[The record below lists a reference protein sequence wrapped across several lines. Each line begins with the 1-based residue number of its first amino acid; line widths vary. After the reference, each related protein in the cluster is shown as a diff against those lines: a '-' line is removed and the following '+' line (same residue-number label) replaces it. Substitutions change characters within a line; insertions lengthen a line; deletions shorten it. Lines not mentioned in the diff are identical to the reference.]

1 MRIRIS
7 ITTASLA
14 ILLATAS
21 PAHAAGNEACV
32 LNLDTGAFSCGP
44 PSPSPMAA
52 SYVLATLYTNAN
64 YGGSSLALQ
73 ASTPCDTNADVDHA
87 WATLPAGFA
96 DEVSS
101 VKGANNCQIKLFEH
115 TTYGG
120 TSLGPLTSTTYV
132 GDTINDKASSIQ
144 LS

>member
-1 MRIRIS
+1 MRTRIS

-21 PAHAAGNEACV
+21 PAHASDQVDCV
-32 LNLDTGAFSCGP
+32 LNLDTGTFTCGP
-44 PSPSPMAA
+44 ATPTPMAS

-73 ASTPCDTNADVDHA
+73 AATPCDTNADVDHS

-115 TTYGG
+115 TNHGG

>member
-1 MRIRIS
+1 MRTRIS

-14 ILLATAS
+14 ILLATAA
-21 PAHAAGNEACV
+21 PAHAAGDQACV

-44 PSPSPMAA
+44 AGPSPMAS
-52 SYVLATLYTNAN
+52 SYLLATLYTNAN
-64 YGGSSLALQ
+64 YAGSSLALQ
-73 ASTPCDTNADVDHA
+73 ASTPCDTNADVDHS

-101 VKGANNCQIKLFEH
+101 FKGANNCQVKLFEH
-115 TTYGG
+115 TNYGG

-132 GDTINDKASSIQ
+132 GDAINDKASSIQ